1 MSIET
6 TPRHG
11 TSHSC
16 RGRGLSS
23 ISVTGRFVRAR
34 FLLAVFAAVPLLASC
49 TTAYYRALET
59 VGIEKRD
66 ILVDRVEEARDSQ
79 SDAKEQFTSALDRY
93 RSIVNVDGG
102 DLEQI
107 YDRLEAEFERSE
119 ARALAVEERVAAV
132 ADVADDLFAEW
143 EDEIGQYSDATLRRQ
158 SQKLLTDTRTDYR
171 RLISAMQ
178 RADAAMDPVLTL
190 FRDQVLFLRHNLNAR
205 AIGSLETELAD
216 IERATANLI
225 AEMER
230 SIAEASRFIDALA

>member
-1 MSIET
+1 
-6 TPRHG
+6 
-11 TSHSC
+11 
-16 RGRGLSS
+16 
-23 ISVTGRFVRAR
+23 
-34 FLLAVFAAVPLLASC
+34 LLIGSRLLIAIVAATPLLASC

-79 SDAKEQFTSALDRY
+79 TDAKEQFTSALDRY
-93 RSIVNVDGG
+93 RSVVNVDGG
-102 DLEQI
+102 DLEQV
-107 YDRLEAEFERSE
+107 YDRLAAEFERSE

-132 ADVADDLFAEW
+132 EAVAEDLFAEW
-143 EDEIGQYSDATLRRQ
+143 EDEIGEYSDAGLRRQ

-171 RLISAMQ
+171 RLI
-178 RADAAMDPVLTL
+178 AAMRRAEAAIDPVLTL

-230 SIAEASRFIDALA
+230 SIAEASRFIEALA

>member
-1 MSIET
+1 
-6 TPRHG
+6 
-11 TSHSC
+11 
-16 RGRGLSS
+16 
-23 ISVTGRFVRAR
+23 
-34 FLLAVFAAVPLLASC
+34 LLIGNRLLIAIVAATPLLASC

-79 SDAKEQFTSALDRY
+79 TDAKEQFTSALDRY
-93 RSIVNVDGG
+93 RSVVNVDGG
-102 DLEQI
+102 DLEQV
-107 YDRLEAEFERSE
+107 YDRLAAEFERSE

-132 ADVADDLFAEW
+132 EAVAEDLFAEW
-143 EDEIGQYSDATLRRQ
+143 EDEIGEYSDAGLRRQ

-171 RLISAMQ
+171 RLI
-178 RADAAMDPVLTL
+178 AAMRRAEAAIDPVLTL

-230 SIAEASRFIDALA
+230 SIAEASRFIEALA